1 MGQSVT
7 IGTEAP
13 TRLVAG
19 AAHDLRNLL
28 FVISAHSHRLQAM
41 AEQAHPWS
49 EDLRTI
55 QEAADRCSE
64 LAAQILS
71 EARILDQPAR
81 PLDINAVFHG
91 VEPLLMQLIGDHV
104 AMHASLTAN
113 LWPVTASSVQ
123 IEQIL
128 MNLVINARD
137 AMPDGGELR
146 ITTENRTITGAV
158 LGQPSHYVVLSVSD
172 TGTGMA
178 PDVQERM
185 FEPYFTTKGS
195 HGTGVG
201 LATVRNI
208 TMLHAGHVEVTTAP
222 GQGTTVRVILPRAPL
237 PPQPVRVSPREE
249 PCTATA
255 SLQVLIV
262 ESDPSAREFLR
273 NALAAEGH
281 RVAVAGNGAEAIGW
295 YRTSDAALDVLV
307 TDLFLPDVNAL
318 EIATLLRERS
328 PDMRLVLLSDGQD
341 LVQDEPGDVPVVVR
355 PFTAAALSHALQRA
369 VATGR
374 TA

>member
-41 AEQAHPWS
+41 ADQAHPWS

-55 QEAADRCSE
+55 QQAADRCSE

-71 EARILDQPAR
+71 EARILEQPAR

-104 AMHASLTAN
+104 AMHASLTPN

-128 MNLVINARD
+128 MNLVINGRD
-137 AMPDGGELR
+137 AMPDGGELH

-158 LGQPSHYVVLSVSD
+158 IGQPSHYVVLSVSD
-172 TGTGMA
+172 TGTGIA

-195 HGTGVG
+195 QGTGVG

-222 GQGTTVRVILPRAPL
+222 GLGTTVRVILPRAPL
-237 PPQPVRVSPREE
+237 PPQALRVPSREE
-249 PCTATA
+249 PRMATA
-255 SLQVLIV
+255 SLQVLVV
-262 ESDPSAREFLR
+262 ESDPAAREFLR
-273 NALAAEGH
+273 NALAEEGH

-295 YRTSDAALDVLV
+295 CRTNDTPLDVLV

-318 EIATLLRERS
+318 EIATLLREQS

-341 LVQDEPGDVPVVVR
+341 LVEDQPGDVPVVVR
-355 PFTAAALSHALQRA
+355 PFMAAALSHAIRRA
-369 VATGR
+369 VASGR
-374 TA
+374 P

>member
-1 MGQSVT
+1 MGQSVI

-41 AEQAHPWS
+41 ADQAHPWA

-81 PLDINAVFHG
+81 PLDINAVIHG
-91 VEPLLMQLIGDHV
+91 VEPLLTQLIGDHV
-104 AMHASLTAN
+104 VMQSALTPN
-113 LWPVTASSVQ
+113 LWPVTANSIQ
-123 IEQIL
+123 IEQIV
-128 MNLVINARD
+128 MNLVVNARD

-158 LGQPSHYVVLSVSD
+158 LGQASHFVVLSVSD
-172 TGTGMA
+172 TGTGIA

-185 FEPYFTTKGS
+185 FEPYFTTKGTR
-195 HGTGVG
+195 GTGVG

-208 TMLHAGHVEVTTAP
+208 AMLHAGHVEVTTAP
-222 GQGTTVRVILPRAPL
+222 GHGTTVRVILPRGPL
-237 PPQPVRVSPREE
+237 PSAPVRVTPREE
-249 PCTATA
+249 PRNLTA
-255 SLQVLIV
+255 SLRLLVV

-273 NALAAEGH
+273 TCLAEAGH
-281 RVAVAGNGAEAIGW
+281 QVAVAGNGAEAIGW
-295 YRTSDAALDVLV
+295 CRTSDSPLDVLV

-318 EIATLLRERS
+318 EIATLLREQW
-328 PDMRLVLLSDGQD
+328 PELRLVLLSDGQD
-341 LVQDEPGDVPVVVR
+341 VVADEPGDVPVVVR
-355 PFTAAALSHALQRA
+355 PFTAAALLQAVRRA
-369 VATGR
+369 ATPGK
-374 TA
+374 AA

>member
-13 TRLVAG
+13 TRVVAG

-28 FVISAHSHRLQAM
+28 FVISAHAHRLQAM
-41 AEQAHPWS
+41 ADSAHPWA

-55 QEAADRCSE
+55 QEASDRCSK

-81 PLDINAVFHG
+81 PIDINAVFHG
-91 VEPLLMQLIGDHV
+91 VEPLLLQMIGDHIV
-104 AMHASLTAN
+104 LQSSLTPH

-128 MNLVINARD
+128 MNLVVNARD

-146 ITTENRTITGAV
+146 VTTENRTITGAA

-172 TGTGMA
+172 TGTGID
-178 PDVQERM
+178 PDVQARM

-195 HGTGVG
+195 QGTGVG

-208 TMLHAGHVEVTTAP
+208 AMLHAGHVEVTTAP
-222 GQGTTVRVILPRAPL
+222 GHGTTVRVILPRAPQ
-237 PPQPVRVSPREE
+237 PPAAMRARPGEE
-249 PCTATA
+249 TRSAAA
-255 SLQVLIV
+255 SLQVLLI
-262 ESDPSAREFLR
+262 ESDPSARDFLR
-273 NALAAEGH
+273 QCLSEQGH
-281 RVAVAGNGAEAIGW
+281 RVAVAANGAEAIGW
-295 YRTSDAALDVLV
+295 CRTAGTPIDVLV

-318 EIATLLRERS
+318 EIATLLREGS

-341 LVQDEPGDVPVVVR
+341 LVEDESADVPIVVR
-355 PFTAAALSHALQRA
+355 PFTGPALSHAISRA
-369 VATGR
+369 VSRGQA
-374 TA
+374 A